1 MLESWYLAWR
11 IVGTEKTWSS
21 SSRVRLRVSGTKK
34 RTSTAPIQHPFRS
47 KSQFLQPGSK
57 KKNTREGRLTAAVPE
72 ESTGRRKGVK
82 KTRERE
88 RDDEVC
94 EYGLVSFRRV
104 GKREEA
110 QRTKAPGGRGREGH
124 ANVSD
129 VEGEG

>member
-94 EYGLVSFRRV
+94 EYGLVSFGEWEK
-104 GKREEA
+104 GKKRNA
-110 QRTKAPGGRGREGH
+110 LKHQVVAVAKDMPTSRT
-124 ANVSD
+124 
-129 VEGEG
+129 